1 MLRILP
7 LTVTFAGLA
16 DTASKLQTR
25 TSALG
30 SRITAVR
37 GNLKRVQEKCSRS
50 LVSFDF
56 DERKFLLCACVRVF
70 VCACT
75 CACVCMCVSVCMHVR
90 ECICV

>member
-1 MLRILP
+1 VLRVIP

-56 DERKFLLCACVRVF
+56 DERKFLLCARVFVCVRVF
-70 VCACT
+70 VCAC
-75 CACVCMCVSVCMHVR
+75 ACVRVR
-90 ECICV
+90 A